1 MHNNDTIIVMGRS
14 GSGKGTQV
22 QLLKD
27 YLNSNRP
34 EMNIFH
40 FESGNHFRNFI
51 DQPGYTSELM
61 REILGKGILAPD
73 FITEWF
79 LADAFVKNMTRE
91 DQVVIIDGFPRTV
104 NQAHTLDSAMKY
116 YHRSNIKVLHIRVSE
131 EEVRNRMIERGR
143 TDDQKIEVINNRIT
157 WYNENV
163 LPTLD
168 YMRSQPHYE
177 IIDIDGERSVEDVHS
192 DIIATLGLL
201 EK

>member
-27 YLNSNRP
+27 YLKSNRP

-40 FESGNHFRNFI
+40 FESGKHFRDFI

-163 LPTLD
+163 LPTLE

-177 IIDIDGERSVEDVHS
+177 IIDIDGERSVEDVHT
-192 DIIATLGLL
+192 DIIATLRLL
-201 EK
+201 EQ